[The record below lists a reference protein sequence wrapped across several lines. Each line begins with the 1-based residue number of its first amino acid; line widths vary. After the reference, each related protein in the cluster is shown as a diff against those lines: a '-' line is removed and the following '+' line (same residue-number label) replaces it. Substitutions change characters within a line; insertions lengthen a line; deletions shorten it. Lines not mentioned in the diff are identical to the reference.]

1 MQSAKETAANIAA
14 SAKAG
19 MEKTKATMQEK
30 AEKMTTRD
38 PLQKEMATEKKEERI
53 HGAERQKQ
61 EARAHNVATKQAAAA
76 AGGGTFGHAGRTG
89 GGSYSYTATGVT
101 GQPTGGHQMSALPG
115 HGTGAPTGGQVT
127 EGTIKSHPIGTA
139 TGTGRPTT
147 AHNTHV
153 GGGAGTGYG
162 TGDGYSG

>member
-14 SAKAG
+14 SAKAV

-76 AGGGTFGHAGRTG
+76 AGGGTFGHDYATG
-89 GGSYSYTATGVT
+89 GEYSTGTAHPTTGGYSADRAVRQDYPQGLAGQAEYPEGATGF
-101 GQPTGGHQMSALPG
+101 GSGGVGPQDP
-115 HGTGAPTGGQVT
+115 
-127 EGTIKSHPIGTA
+127 
-139 TGTGRPTT
+139 
-147 AHNTHV
+147 NV
-153 GGGAGTGYG
+153 GGGARTGYG
-162 TGDGYSG
+162 SGNTI